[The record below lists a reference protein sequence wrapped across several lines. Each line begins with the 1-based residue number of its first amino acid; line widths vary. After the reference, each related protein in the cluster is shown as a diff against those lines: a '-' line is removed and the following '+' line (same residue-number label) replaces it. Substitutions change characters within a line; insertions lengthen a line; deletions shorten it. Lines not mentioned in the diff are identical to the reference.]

1 MYLPNRVKHG
11 GNSSPLSPI
20 SPTPP
25 TPSTATS
32 VITPRP
38 SPPGFYPTPPYC
50 STSAPYLSSVPA
62 VNHSHPPSA
71 FKFDASSSRSN
82 SVNQDSDLSES
93 NSPRYTYT
101 FPRSGEGTPQIPR
114 AYDQVDLPLEEML
127 GQLGNGSA
135 DIRPHHDPI
144 RLTESRVR
152 IGSASTN
159 RSVGRYVDIDSPHLR
174 TQVRMISILKISK
187 YNLLEMNIFPTHRH
201 TCCMAR

>member
-1 MYLPNRVKHG
+1 MSVTCVIILYPPNRVKHG

-32 VITPRP
+32 IITPRP

-50 STSAPYLSSVPA
+50 STSAPYLSSVPSFPA
-62 VNHSHPPSA
+62 VNNSQPPSA
-71 FKFDASSSRSN
+71 FKFDAGGSSRSN

-127 GQLGNGSA
+127 GELGPGNGGA
-135 DIRPHHDPI
+135 DIRPHRDPI

-174 TQVRMISILKISK
+174 TQVR
-187 YNLLEMNIFPTHRH
+187 R
-201 TCCMAR
+201 